1 MNAHEET
8 ARRIVNQEVRVCLS
22 SLVSTLALGG
32 HGNITV
38 NGGPIRNPRLSAI
51 APIMGLCDQAGE
63 LAAPVPDYEEAAREA
78 GWDTE
83 ETTREGSGNWYAF
96 KIENGIKKVGS
107 DQFEEQSAAWRDLCD
122 GQHIEPYDREV
133 YEHWA
138 VSDWLADKLIAHGEK
153 VDKDFAGMCVWARTT
168 TGQAIY
174 ADDVIEQI
182 AKELALA
189 A

>member
-22 SLVSTLALGG
+22 SLVSTLAIGA
-32 HGNITV
+32 HGAITV

-63 LAAPVPDYEEAAREA
+63 LAAPVPDHESAAREA
-78 GWDTE
+78 GWKTADRMLV
-83 ETTREGSGNWYAF
+83 REVPGQMVLGEDAIAYSWQEAC
-96 KIENGIKKVGS
+96 
-107 DQFEEQSAAWRDLCD
+107 EQDAID
-122 GQHIEPYDREV
+122 PYDREV
-133 YEHWA
+133 YEHWV

-174 ADDVIEQI
+174 IDDVVEQI
-182 AKELALA
+182 AKEIALA